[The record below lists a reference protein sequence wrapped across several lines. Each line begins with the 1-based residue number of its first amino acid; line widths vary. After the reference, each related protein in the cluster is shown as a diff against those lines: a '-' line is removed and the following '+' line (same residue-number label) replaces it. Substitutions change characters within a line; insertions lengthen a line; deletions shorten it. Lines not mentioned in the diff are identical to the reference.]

1 MTGQEHS
8 TDSGKE
14 AQTHFICI
22 VPPIPFDIAL
32 LVHPLCNCLC
42 MNFKLTHCSNS
53 RNHNSYGNM
62 KSRNKNN
69 KLLAL
74 SWHIDNKL
82 IIPCFLR
89 PHHSYAPFSQCTL
102 ECVENELGFSY
113 FFYRL
118 PCVFSD
124 QGNVG
129 FMYANYYG
137 IVKQSNVFWGLLK
150 NNGTP

>member
-69 KLLAL
+69 KFLAL

-113 FFYRL
+113 PVFFQIREML
-118 PCVFSD
+118 DLCM
-124 QGNVG
+124 QIL
-129 FMYANYYG
+129 
-137 IVKQSNVFWGLLK
+137 IVLLK
-150 NNGTP
+150 SQMFFEVV